1 VTITVE
7 ASIRRLRKNSIS
19 SVLSLLAERITS
31 QHVDAVCHCHTVT
44 SRAVFQNKYTAH
56 NKPYSVLGDGFRIA
70 GGGSNEPACGGCLL
84 LPTGWYNWS

>member
-44 SRAVFQNKYTAH
+44 SRAVFQNKYTAR
-56 NKPYSVLGDGFRIA
+56 NKPYSVLGDGFRIRY
-70 GGGSNEPACGGCLL
+70 SNMIRYSNSRVQCLQFREKK
-84 LPTGWYNWS
+84 PN